1 MSDNTQ
7 VSTPRPVA
15 FMVMPFR
22 ERSVPSSPK
31 GAPVKIDCDA
41 LWDRAFRPAL
51 EELGYMAIRA
61 DMEVGSVIVKDMLER
76 LCYAD
81 LVVADLTLP
90 NGNVYYEVGIRHVAQ
105 KTNCILIAAEWS
117 KQLFDVDQFRA
128 DRYPLKDGK
137 ISEDEAGIIKEF
149 LKEVVMKKKDVKTPY
164 HEFIT
169 GDKSVSTVFWDQIK
183 EIHEF
188 QAEVRTARL
197 MRDKDEKKQKV
208 QELRNLF
215 NNATV
220 KIPEV
225 ALELLTL
232 VRDILGWEE
241 LLNYTK
247 TLSPDLQ
254 KRPFV
259 KEQVLLAQSK
269 QGDHEKA
276 IAGDEELMVQ
286 FGESAERWGLLGGRH
301 KRLYREER
309 DKRRKSKEEMPDLQ
323 ELGYLNEAIDAYKK
337 GMGFDY
343 NEYFCVCNL
352 PTLLRDR
359 GEEGDM
365 KEADFLD
372 KLISRVCE
380 RKARRDEDD
389 GWVKATQ
396 LGVAFRSQDI
406 TLVRKLAI
414 RVNKQGAA
422 AWELETSLDDI
433 DDALYHV
440 KDPTLKSSLTKVR
453 NDLHKLVSAK
463 KV

>member
-7 VSTPRPVA
+7 DSTPRPVG

-22 ERSVPSSPK
+22 ERSVPSPPE
-31 GAPVKIDCDA
+31 GAPVKVDCDA
-41 LWDRAFRPAL
+41 LWERAFRPAL
-51 EELGYMAIRA
+51 EELGYIAIRA
-61 DMEVGSVIVKDMLER
+61 DMEMGSVIVKDMLER

-90 NGNVYYEVGIRHVAQ
+90 DVNVYYDVGLRHVARE
-105 KTNCILIAAEWS
+105 THCVLIAAEWS
-117 KQLFDVDQFRA
+117 KQLFDVDQFRT

-137 ISEDEAGIIKEF
+137 VPEDEADVIKNF
-149 LKEVVMKKKDVKTPY
+149 LKEVVLKKKDVLTPY
-164 HEFIT
+164 HEYIT
-169 GDKSVSTVFWDQIK
+169 GDKSNSTVFREQIEK
-183 EIHEF
+183 IHMF

-197 MRDKDEKKQKV
+197 TRDKEEKKQKV
-208 QELRNLF
+208 QELREGFTNT
-215 NNATV
+215 TV

-241 LLNYTK
+241 LLSYVK
-247 TLSPDLQ
+247 TLSSELQ

-259 KEQVLLAQSK
+259 KEQILLAQSK

-276 IAGDEELMVQ
+276 IAGVEELMKQ
-286 FGESAERWGLLGGRH
+286 FGESADRWGLLGGGY

-309 DKRRKSKEEMPDLQ
+309 DRRRESGEEMPGLQ
-323 ELGYLNEAIDAYKK
+323 ELGYLDNAIEAYKN
-337 GMGFDY
+337 GMEFDY

-352 PTLLRDR
+352 PTLLCDR
-359 GEEGDM
+359 GEEGD
-365 KEADFLD
+365 KDKADFLD
-372 KLISRVCE
+372 KLTIMICE
-380 RKARRDEDD
+380 RKIRQGEDD
-389 GWVKATQ
+389 GWAKATL
-396 LGVAFRSQDI
+396 LGAAFRSQDI
-406 TLVRKLAI
+406 TLLRKLAI
-414 RVNKQGAA
+414 QMNKQGVT

-453 NDLHKLVSAK
+453 DYLNKLVE